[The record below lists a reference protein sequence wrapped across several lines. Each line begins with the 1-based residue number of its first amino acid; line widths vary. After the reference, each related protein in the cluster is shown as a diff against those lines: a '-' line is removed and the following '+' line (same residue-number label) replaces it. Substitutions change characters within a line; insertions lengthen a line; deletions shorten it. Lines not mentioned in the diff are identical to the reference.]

1 MDTYNGLSPLLMP
14 SSTALLSVPSTMML
28 TESQSQSQPQTVNT
42 KRCNHVSCKKKLL
55 LSDMECKCGIRFCA
69 NHRFP
74 EEHKCTF
81 DFKAAANSRLVQQLV
96 KTEDKRMVDKI

>member
-1 MDTYNGLSPLLMP
+1 
-14 SSTALLSVPSTMML
+14 ML
-28 TESQSQSQPQTVNT
+28 TESQTPVPNT
-42 KRCNHVSCKKKLL
+42 KRCNHVACKKKLL

-81 DFKAAANSRLVQQLV
+81 DFKAVGNARLMKQLV